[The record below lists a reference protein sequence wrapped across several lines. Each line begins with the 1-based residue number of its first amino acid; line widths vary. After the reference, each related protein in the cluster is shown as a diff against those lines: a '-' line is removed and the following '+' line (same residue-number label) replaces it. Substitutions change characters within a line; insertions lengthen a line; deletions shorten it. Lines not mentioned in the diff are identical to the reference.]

1 MPAGQHEAVF
11 DASGLPTGV
20 YLYRLQA
27 NGFAQ
32 TRRMLLVK

>member
-1 MPAGQHEAVF
+1 VVF

-20 YLYRLQA
+20 YLYRLQVD
-27 NGFAQ
+27 GFVQ